1 MKKSAPGSTSHIV
14 KKPAPIVLT
23 AELRALLDEA
33 QTLERRQVFEA
44 AMLKHMQALAL
55 EPKLTFC
62 WIRISYILL
71 LGLRWQEAIESLQ
84 TALVLEPDSVEALR
98 FMAYAHYNLGR
109 LEEAR
114 ATIEK
119 AASRSSASE
128 VWVLRAWIL
137 AAIDKDPKRTLQA
150 FRDWG
155 VRAADPLTR
164 TAQPLVVADRSPRR
178 KLKVGYVTADFR
190 RHSVAFFMLPVLE
203 HHDPEEVEIHVFS
216 SGRADDFTA
225 IMQKHVKYWHN
236 VIDMNDEEL
245 CRFIRAMRIDV
256 LVDLSGHT
264 LGQRLGTFAR
274 RAAPVQV
281 TWLGFMNPLG
291 MQAMDYRL
299 TDHGTNPFGTEP
311 FYSETL
317 MRLECMASYAPPGY
331 APLRESLPMDEK
343 GHPTLI
349 SLNNSV
355 KVTHEMLQLWTRI
368 LARRPDA
375 RLVIMVKE
383 KTAEAAQAAMQ
394 HRVEAAGM
402 PLDRVFVM
410 HQQSLE
416 NFMELGHVAD
426 LALDTSPVSG
436 GTTTLHALWMG
447 LPVVAMDAERS
458 VDASTA
464 RTLQGIGLEGWVA
477 ADEDGYIEKVLELL
491 DDREAL
497 LEHRATA
504 RERLRTCVLMDYAA
518 RTAELEKAYRLMWIA
533 YLQGQV
539 RAMDVRLDLETEYA
553 ALGAG
558 LSPQAAQA
566 GASEPATG
574 EA

>member
-1 MKKSAPGSTSHIV
+1 MKKSAHRSPSHIV
-14 KKPAPIVLT
+14 KKAPVVLT
-23 AELRALLDEA
+23 AEIRALLDQAE
-33 QTLERRQVFEA
+33 TLERRQVFDQ
-44 AMLKHMQALAL
+44 AMVKHMAVLAL
-55 EPKLTFC
+55 EPKIAFC
-62 WIRISYILL
+62 WIRIAYILL
-71 LGLRWQEAIESLQ
+71 LGLRWDEAINALN
-84 TALVLEPDSVEALR
+84 TALAIEPDSVEALR

-114 ATIEK
+114 TTIEK
-119 AASRSSASE
+119 AASRSNASE

-137 AAIDKDPKRTLQA
+137 AAIDKDPQRTLQA
-150 FRDWG
+150 FCEWG
-155 VRAADPLTR
+155 MRAADPLTR
-164 TAQPLVVADRSPRR
+164 SAKPLVVADRNPRR

-203 HHDPEEVEIHVFS
+203 HHNPEEVEIHVFS
-216 SGRADDFTA
+216 SGRDDDFSA
-225 IMQKHVKYWHN
+225 VMKKHVKFWHS
-236 VIDMNDEEL
+236 VIDMTEEEL
-245 CRFIRAMRIDV
+245 CRFVRIMRIDI

-264 LGQRLGTFAR
+264 LGQRLLAFAQ

-299 TDHGTNPFGTEP
+299 TDYGINPPGSEP
-311 FYSETL
+311 HFSETL
-317 MRLECMASYAPPGY
+317 VRLNCMASYAPPGY

-355 KVTHEMLQLWTRI
+355 KVTHEMLVLWARI
-368 LARRPDA
+368 LERRPDA

-416 NFMELGHVAD
+416 NFMELGHLAD

-464 RTLQGIGLEGWVA
+464 RTLQGVGLGGWVA
-477 ADEDGYIEKVLELL
+477 QTEDDYVDKVLQLL
-491 DDREAL
+491 DDRDTL

-504 RERLRTCVLMDYAA
+504 RDRLRNCVLMDYAT
-518 RTAELEKAYRLMWIA
+518 RTAELEKAYRLMWVA

-539 RAMDVRLDLETEYA
+539 RAMDVGLDLEAEYA
-553 ALGAG
+553 ALE
-558 LSPQAAQA
+558 A
-566 GASEPATG
+566 GATPARAPLG
-574 EA
+574 A